1 MNKTGPCCEPT
12 AKRVDNHIA
21 LDDSIDRL
29 ESLESRVERLLSR
42 ITENPRSDNSA
53 TETPPP
59 SLQYVLENGGKK
71 IDTYNERIRSLVD
84 EIEIALFGSIN

>member
-12 AKRVDNHIA
+12 AKCVDKHVA

-42 ITENPRSDNSA
+42 ITANPRSDNSD
-53 TETPPP
+53 TEDPAP

-84 EIEIALFGSIN
+84 EIEIALFGSID